1 MSSFARALP
10 IAFLL
15 SVVVLSAQTQK
26 PCLTAEETSIAEE
39 MRGLRKVPDDQRP
52 DVTKRLALAIRK
64 LPSRNVKSALAG
76 NLANLATEGDP
87 GHGTL
92 QEVAT
97 TLAQALAEEAAANA
111 SGYMTLAQL
120 VRYEH
125 VQVSTQVSTADP
137 QFQAA
142 MSTLEAADR
151 QRENVNFTLTDLQG
165 KSWALKDL
173 RGQTVL
179 VNFWATWCPPC
190 RKEMPDMEALYQ
202 EFKGQGLV
210 ILAISDEEI
219 GKVNP
224 FIAEHKF
231 SYPILLDPGRKVN
244 ELFQVEGIPKSFLYD
259 RNGHLAAQAMDM
271 RTRGQF
277 LEMLAQAGIK

>member
-1 MSSFARALP
+1 VPYLISNRALS
-10 IAFLL
+10 ISLFLSAAL
-15 SVVVLSAQTQK
+15 LSAQTKK
-26 PCLTAEETSIAEE
+26 PSLTAKEKSIAQE
-39 MRGLRKVPDDQRP
+39 MRGLRKVPDDRRP
-52 DVTKRLALAIRK
+52 GVTKRLALEIRK
-64 LPSRNVKSALAG
+64 LPSRNVKSALAD

-97 TLAQALAEEAAANA
+97 TLAQALAEEGAVNA
-111 SGYMTLAQL
+111 FGYTTLAQL

-125 VQVSTQVSTADP
+125 VQVSTTDP

-151 QRENVNFTLTDLQG
+151 QRQNANFTLTDLEG
-165 KSWALKDL
+165 KSWTLKDL

-202 EFKGQGLV
+202 EFKSQGLV
-210 ILAISDEEI
+210 ILAISDEEA
-219 GKVNP
+219 GKAKP
-224 FIAEHKF
+224 FVMEHKF

-259 RNGHLAAQAMDM
+259 RNGRLAAQAMDM

-277 LEMLAQAGIK
+277 LEMLAEAGIK

>member
-1 MSSFARALP
+1 VPYLISNRALS
-10 IAFLL
+10 ISLFLSAAL
-15 SVVVLSAQTQK
+15 LSAQTKK
-26 PCLTAEETSIAEE
+26 PSLTAKEKSIAQE
-39 MRGLRKVPDDQRP
+39 MRGLRKVPDDRRP
-52 DVTKRLALAIRK
+52 GVTKRLALEIRK
-64 LPSRNVKSALAG
+64 LPSRNVKSALAD

-97 TLAQALAEEAAANA
+97 TLAQALAEEGAVNA
-111 SGYMTLAQL
+111 FGYATLAQL

-125 VQVSTQVSTADP
+125 VQVSTTDP

-151 QRENVNFTLTDLQG
+151 QRQNANFTLTDLEG
-165 KSWALKDL
+165 KSWTLKDL

-202 EFKGQGLV
+202 EFKSQGLV
-210 ILAISDEEI
+210 ILAISDEEA
-219 GKVNP
+219 GKAKP
-224 FIAEHKF
+224 FVMEHKF
-231 SYPILLDPGRKVN
+231 SNPILLDPGRKVN

-259 RNGHLAAQAMDM
+259 RNGRLAAQAMDM

-277 LEMLAQAGIK
+277 LEMLAEAGIK

>member
-1 MSSFARALP
+1 VPYLISNRALS
-10 IAFLL
+10 ISLFLSAAL
-15 SVVVLSAQTQK
+15 LSAQTKK
-26 PCLTAEETSIAEE
+26 PSLTAKEKSIAQE
-39 MRGLRKVPDDQRP
+39 MRGLRKVPDDRRP
-52 DVTKRLALAIRK
+52 GVTKRLALEIRK
-64 LPSRNVKSALAG
+64 LPSRNVKSALAD

-97 TLAQALAEEAAANA
+97 TLAQALAEEGAVNA
-111 SGYMTLAQL
+111 FGYTTLAQL

-125 VQVSTQVSTADP
+125 VQVSTTDP

-151 QRENVNFTLTDLQG
+151 QRQNANFTLTDMEG
-165 KSWALKDL
+165 KSWTLKDL

-202 EFKGQGLV
+202 EFKSQGLV
-210 ILAISDEEI
+210 ILAISDEEA
-219 GKVNP
+219 GKAKP
-224 FIAEHKF
+224 FVMEHKF

-259 RNGHLAAQAMDM
+259 RNGRLAAQAMDM

-277 LEMLAQAGIK
+277 LEMLAEAGIK